1 MRLFNKQRDTVAI
14 LIILILFLKFFDP
27 SFVRKISNLNYD
39 TFQTIFTKNFDRQD
53 IRIIDIDDKSI
64 KEIGQFPWRRDKLA
78 KIIDNLNK
86 ANPKVIAFDI
96 FFSEADRENPF
107 KILNELFINS
117 ENVLNSDEEF
127 LKSIERSKVVLPI
140 VGLGKNQESEKNL
153 NDNLKAKFIFK
164 GKDAINS
171 LYKFS
176 NGLTSLKTINDKA
189 KGVGSISIIDSEDG
203 VLRYV
208 PLLVGINN
216 QVWPA
221 LSLETLRI
229 ANNQK
234 NFLVASDELGI
245 QTIKTRTDQFFTNE
259 NALIY
264 LKYKNFNQEH
274 YISAVDILRDDFDEN
289 EIKDKII
296 IVGSSAA
303 GLYDLIKTP
312 SGKIIPGVQ
321 VHANILDNI
330 YKGDSIKINNI
341 TKIIENIILF
351 IGLITLSIF
360 PRILRANY
368 SIIFFILYIL
378 TIIAL
383 SIFLYNLNYFI
394 DVFYTIIVSTILFTV
409 TIYFRFVDE
418 NKLAVENEK
427 KQLVLKQEREIAGEV
442 QKKLFPTKKEKND
455 FIFAKNVPAR
465 DVSGDYFDYLKIN
478 DNEIYFT
485 LADVSGKGVKAGMLM
500 ANASAVFRSMARL
513 EKPIP
518 TIARFVN
525 NQVNESSYKG
535 MFITAVIGKLNI
547 VEKKIEYIN
556 HGHESIM
563 VVSKDFNFQYRQASM
578 PPLGL
583 MKMNDDSSFK
593 TTTENIEDNVVLIYT
608 DGVTE
613 GYLENGSELRVEGL
627 EKEIIKL
634 NSREPGKII
643 DHVCKLLTKS
653 KKKLRDDIT
662 CLGISI

>member
-1 MRLFNKQRDTVAI
+1 MRLFNKQRDIVAI
-14 LIILILFLKFFDP
+14 LIIFILFLKFFEP

-39 TFQTIFTKNFDRQD
+39 TYQTLFLQNFDRQD

-96 FFSEADRENPF
+96 FFSEPDRENPS
-107 KILNELFINS
+107 KILDELLINS
-117 ENVLNSDEEF
+117 EDVLNSDEEF
-127 LKSIERSKVVLPI
+127 LKSINNSKVVLPV
-140 VGLGKNQESEKNL
+140 VGLGAHQESEENL
-153 NDNLKAKFIFK
+153 NDNIKAKFIFK
-164 GKDAINS
+164 GQAAINS

-176 NGLTSLKTINDKA
+176 NGLTSLKSINDNA
-189 KGVGSISIIDSEDG
+189 KGIGSISIIDSEDG
-203 VLRYV
+203 ILRYV

-221 LSLETLRI
+221 LSLEALRV

-245 QTIKTRTDQFFTNE
+245 QTIKTRTDQFFTDE

-264 LKYKNFNQEH
+264 LNYKKFNPEH
-274 YISAVDILRDDFDEN
+274 YISAVDILIENFNEN

-330 YKGDSIKINNI
+330 SSGDSIKINNI
-341 TKIIENIILF
+341 TKIVENIILF
-351 IGLITLSIF
+351 VGLIILSII
-360 PRILRANY
+360 PKILRANY
-368 SIIFFILYIL
+368 SIFIFISYIL
-378 TIIAL
+378 GILVL
-383 SIFLYNLNYFI
+383 SIFLYKINYFI
-394 DVFYTIIVSTILFTV
+394 DVFYTTITSTILFTV
-409 TIYFRFVDE
+409 TIYFRFVEE
-418 NKLAVENEK
+418 NRLAIENDK
-427 KQLVLKQEREIAGEV
+427 KQFVLKQEREIAGEV
-442 QKKLFPTKKEKND
+442 QKKLFPTLKEQND

-547 VEKKIEYIN
+547 SEKKIEYIN

-563 VVSKDFNFQYRQASM
+563 VVSKDFNFEYKQATL

-583 MKMNDDSSFK
+583 MKMKDDSSFK
-593 TTTENIEDNVVLIYT
+593 TTIENIENKVVLIYT

-613 GYLENGSELRVEGL
+613 GYLEDGSELRVEGL

-634 NSREPGKII
+634 NSREPREII
-643 DHVCKLLTKS
+643 DNVCELLTKS

>member
-1 MRLFNKQRDTVAI
+1 MRLFNKQRDIVAI
-14 LIILILFLKFFDP
+14 LIIFILFLKFFEP

-39 TFQTIFTKNFDRQD
+39 TYQTLFLQNFDRQD

-96 FFSEADRENPF
+96 FFSEPDRENPS
-107 KILNELFINS
+107 KILDELLINS
-117 ENVLNSDEEF
+117 EDVLNSDEEF
-127 LKSIERSKVVLPI
+127 LKSINNSKVVLPI
-140 VGLGKNQESEKNL
+140 VGLGAQQESEENL
-153 NDNLKAKFIFK
+153 NDNIKAKFIFK
-164 GKDAINS
+164 GQAAINS

-176 NGLTSLKTINDKA
+176 NGLTSLKSINDNA
-189 KGVGSISIIDSEDG
+189 KGIGSISIIDSEDG
-203 VLRYV
+203 ILRYV

-221 LSLETLRI
+221 LSLEALRV

-245 QTIKTRTDQFFTNE
+245 QTIKTRTDQFFTDE

-264 LKYKNFNQEH
+264 LNYKKFNPEH
-274 YISAVDILRDDFDEN
+274 YISAVDILIENFNEN

-330 YKGDSIKINNI
+330 SSGDSIKINNI

-351 IGLITLSIF
+351 VGLIILSII
-360 PRILRANY
+360 PKILRANY
-368 SIIFFILYIL
+368 SIFIFLSYIL
-378 TIIAL
+378 AILVL
-383 SIFLYNLNYFI
+383 SIFLYKINYFI
-394 DVFYTIIVSTILFTV
+394 DVFYTTITSTILFTV
-409 TIYFRFVDE
+409 TIYFRFVEE
-418 NKLAVENEK
+418 NRLAIENDK
-427 KQLVLKQEREIAGEV
+427 KQFVLKQEREIAGEV
-442 QKKLFPTKKEKND
+442 QKKLFPTLKEQND

-547 VEKKIEYIN
+547 SEKKIEYIN

-563 VVSKDFNFQYRQASM
+563 VVSKDFNFEYKQATL

-583 MKMNDDSSFK
+583 MKMKDDSSFK
-593 TTTENIEDNVVLIYT
+593 TTIENIENKVVLIYT

-613 GYLENGSELRVEGL
+613 GYLEDGSELRVEGL
-627 EKEIIKL
+627 EKE
-634 NSREPGKII
+634 N
-643 DHVCKLLTKS
+643 
-653 KKKLRDDIT
+653 KKK
-662 CLGISI
+662 

>member
-1 MRLFNKQRDTVAI
+1 MRLFNKQRDIVAI
-14 LIILILFLKFFDP
+14 LIIFILFLKFFEP

-39 TFQTIFTKNFDRQD
+39 TYQTLFLQNFDRQD

-96 FFSEADRENPF
+96 FFSEPDRENPS
-107 KILNELFINS
+107 KILDELLINS
-117 ENVLNSDEEF
+117 EDVLNSDEEF
-127 LKSIERSKVVLPI
+127 LKSINNSKVVLPI
-140 VGLGKNQESEKNL
+140 VGLGAQQESEENL
-153 NDNLKAKFIFK
+153 NDNIKAKFIFK
-164 GKDAINS
+164 GQAAINS

-176 NGLTSLKTINDKA
+176 NGLTSLKSINDNA
-189 KGVGSISIIDSEDG
+189 KGIGSISIIDSEDG
-203 VLRYV
+203 ILRYV

-221 LSLETLRI
+221 LSLEALRV

-245 QTIKTRTDQFFTNE
+245 QTIKTRTDQFFTDE

-264 LKYKNFNQEH
+264 LNYKKFNPEH
-274 YISAVDILRDDFDEN
+274 YISAVDILIENFNEN

-330 YKGDSIKINNI
+330 SSGDSIKINNI

-351 IGLITLSIF
+351 VGLIILSII
-360 PRILRANY
+360 PKILRANY
-368 SIIFFILYIL
+368 SIFIFLSYIL
-378 TIIAL
+378 AILVL
-383 SIFLYNLNYFI
+383 SIFLYKINYFI
-394 DVFYTIIVSTILFTV
+394 DVFYTTITSTILFTV
-409 TIYFRFVDE
+409 TIYFRFVEE
-418 NKLAVENEK
+418 NRLAIENDK
-427 KQLVLKQEREIAGEV
+427 KQFVLKQEREIAGEV
-442 QKKLFPTKKEKND
+442 QKKLFPTLKEQND

-547 VEKKIEYIN
+547 SEKKIEYIN

-563 VVSKDFNFQYRQASM
+563 VVSKDFNFEYKQATL

-583 MKMNDDSSFK
+583 MKMKDDSSFK
-593 TTTENIEDNVVLIYT
+593 TTIENIENKVVLIYT

-613 GYLENGSELRVEGL
+613 GYLENGSEL
-627 EKEIIKL
+627 K
-634 NSREPGKII
+634 SRRIRK
-643 DHVCKLLTKS
+643 
-653 KKKLRDDIT
+653 RDN
-662 CLGISI
+662 